1 MHYSKHS
8 TVQITFKR
16 VTLWATG
23 LEIELW
29 QGSLE
34 QSLKVSSGVKSQ
46 IYVYIV
52 STHYNANWH
61 P

>member
-8 TVQITFKR
+8 TVQIIFKR

-34 QSLKVSSGVKSQ
+34 QSFKVSSGVISQ
-46 IYVYIV
+46 IYLYIV
-52 STHYNANWH
+52 FTHYNADWH